1 MSKAILRF
9 DLNDT
14 DDQEKFARAIKA
26 DDMCY
31 VLSEHLE
38 WLRQKL
44 KYKLEGDSEAAKA
57 LEESRENLTSLMHD
71 NNVDLNEIW
80 T

>member
-9 DLNDT
+9 DLSDP
-14 DDQEKFARAIKA
+14 DEQEKFARAIKA

-44 KYKLEGDSEAAKA
+44 KHELEADSEAAKA
-57 LEESRENLTSLMHD
+57 LEEARENLTGFMHD
-71 NNVDLNEIW
+71 NNVDLDEIC